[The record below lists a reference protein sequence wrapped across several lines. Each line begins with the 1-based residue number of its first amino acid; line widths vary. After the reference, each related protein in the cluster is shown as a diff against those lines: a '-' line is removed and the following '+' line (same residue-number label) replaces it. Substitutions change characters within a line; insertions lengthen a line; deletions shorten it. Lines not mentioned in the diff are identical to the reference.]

1 MHGSVDPETGSTRV
15 KQSLAKGAGLVTA
28 VLAVLVAVATPAG
41 ASTGATLADAQPWHY
56 WIAFVLLISA
66 LGILLIALPV
76 GYYLRVWRL
85 KHPRR

>member
-1 MHGSVDPETGSTRV
+1 V
-15 KQSLAKGAGLVTA
+15 KQVWAKAGASVTV
-28 VLAVLVAVATPAG
+28 VLTMLVAAAAPAG

-56 WIAFVLLISA
+56 WIAYVLMASI
-66 LGILLIALPV
+66 LGIVFIALPI